1 MRLEDMTPS
10 ERDRYLR
17 DLHARE
23 YRAYLRKLMS
33 QRVRG
38 PGEDEE
44 ELWQGPGTRF
54 IRRIRKNAS

>member
-1 MRLEDMTPS
+1 MRPEDITPS
-10 ERDRYLR
+10 QRDRYLR
-17 DLHARE
+17 DLHAEE

-33 QRVRG
+33 QRVPG
-38 PGEDEE
+38 PGEE

>member
-1 MRLEDMTPS
+1 MTPS
-10 ERDRYLR
+10 ELERYER
-17 DLHARE
+17 ERNAEE
-23 YRAYLRKLMS
+23 YRADLRRLMS
-33 QRVRG
+33 HGIPG